1 MIRKALFTLFALCF
15 LGALPALAQ
24 DSQVITLN
32 DGNPSIDAM
41 ITLPPDTTGVASL
54 ELSAAAVTVT
64 DNAGNI
70 VFQLN
75 DPRAH
80 GVELRF
86 APNSGPYTLSVT
98 RLPGMPEAQVIL
110 RSLPELTDTTSGTL
124 VQDGPLGPMQER
136 DFRLTAASPISGVP
150 LTIPEGSI
158 GVITSSFP
166 GAPVEQQLVDSNGMP
181 VAVTSGSGIDA
192 VSLALDPGTYQMTLR
207 NTDASRE
214 TTASVHIMPTSAVN
228 LGTAL
233 AAPVTQL
240 ADTSA
245 PSCTGTIQVS
255 SLNVRSGP
263 GTGYSVLGY
272 GFRDESYPVGGTN
285 PDGSW
290 VLLGTNVG
298 SAWVSNNYVQRDGDC
313 SSLPVYNI
321 PFRSAPAPEVIIL
334 PAPPATVIQ
343 QPAPSQSFSG
353 GGSGG
358 GDDDSGE
365 HESEHED
372 D

>member
-1 MIRKALFTLFALCF
+1 MTRKTFFTLLFLCC

-24 DSQVITLN
+24 DTQVITLN
-32 DGNPSIDAM
+32 DSNPSIDAM

-64 DNAGNI
+64 DSAGNI
-70 VFQLN
+70 IFQLN
-75 DPRAH
+75 DARAH

-86 APNSGPYTLSVT
+86 APNTGPYTLSVT
-98 RLPGMPEAQVIL
+98 RLPGMPEAHVIL

-136 DFRLTAASPISGVP
+136 DFPLTAASPSSDVP
-150 LTIPEGSI
+150 LTIPDGSI

-166 GAPVEQQLVDSNGMP
+166 GAPVTQQLVDSNGIP
-181 VAVTSGSGIDA
+181 VAVASGSGIDA
-192 VSLALDPGTYQMTLR
+192 ISLTLDSGTYQMTLR
-207 NTDASRE
+207 NTDPSRE
-214 TTASVHIMPTSAVN
+214 TTATVHIMPISEVN

-233 AAPVTQL
+233 SAPITQI
-240 ADTSA
+240 ANTSALA

-255 SLNVRSGP
+255 SLNLRSGP

-298 SAWVSNNYVQRDGDC
+298 SAWVSQNYVQLDGEC
-313 SSLPVYNI
+313 SNLTAYNI
-321 PFRSAPAPEVIIL
+321 PFRTAPAPEVIIL
-334 PAPPATVIQ
+334 PAPQAPIVQ

-353 GGSGG
+353 GSGE
-358 GDDDSGE
+358 DSSE
-365 HESEHED
+365 HESEGGD